1 MMLNSTYNEVLT
13 SFTETETMDFMLF
26 SILFTTIFIGPW
38 ILMTK
43 LFWSFLNLIED
54 IYIDYIGYKYF
65 LKTMIL
71 PDLEERKNWCKKTDW
86 IVEWRGHQ
94 RMSRFRDM
102 DGQFIYTNTETNE
115 EYVAGIDDGHPEDS
129 F

>member
-1 MMLNSTYNEVLT
+1 VDLGKLNNKLSFATMFNSTYNEALT

-26 SILFTTIFIGPW
+26 SVLFTTIIIGPW
-38 ILMTK
+38 ILMAK
-43 LFWSFLNLIED
+43 LFMSFLNLIED

-65 LKTMIL
+65 LETMVL

-102 DGQFIYTNTETNE
+102 EG
-115 EYVAGIDDGHPEDS
+115 
-129 F
+129 

>member
-1 MMLNSTYNEVLT
+1 MLNSTYNEVLT

-26 SILFTTIFIGPW
+26 SILFMTIIIVPW
-38 ILMTK
+38 MLMVK
-43 LFWSFLNLIED
+43 LFMSFLNLIED
-54 IYIDYIGYKYF
+54 IYIDYIGYKYY
-65 LKTMIL
+65 LETMIL
-71 PDLEERKNWCKKTDW
+71 PDLEQRKNWCKKTDW
-86 IVEWRGHQ
+86 IVEWQGHQ

-102 DGQFIYTNTETNE
+102 DGKFIYTNTETNE